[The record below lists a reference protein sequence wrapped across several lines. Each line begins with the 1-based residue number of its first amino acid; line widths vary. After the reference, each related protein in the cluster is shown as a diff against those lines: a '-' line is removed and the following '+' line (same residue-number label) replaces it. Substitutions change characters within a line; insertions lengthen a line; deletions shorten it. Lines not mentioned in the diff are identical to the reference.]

1 MLSNNKRTEDDIGE
15 QMISLKDT
23 SDLFALT
30 TFVKR
35 HLSIKHSKAQQ
46 ITAWAIGLSSYN
58 HACSVIKD
66 TPSYFI
72 AEHDFSL
79 RVIEMHEINAV
90 EVIDRVNLKQSL
102 IKSLHEYGDLK
113 ESRNILLPQT
123 DSFYTSDVTLSEDED
138 QAAYDTALRA
148 YLHAHN
154 GDFSNVCSTAK
165 SQHDD
170 MDLLWEREVVMLA
183 AYDKMKAVGFSVND
197 ESKIGFEDSE
207 RFADTMTYKGKVYG
221 LEIVFNIEYDE
232 RYMSGYF
239 GVTNAYF
246 QLCEVEDGVWHDVLD
261 CYSLGSVEHSF
272 KKNGVPDDVTVWA
285 KNRLT
290 KGTKA
295 LTPYLGRLLWF

>member
-1 MLSNNKRTEDDIGE
+1 MSSNNKRTKDDIGE

-66 TPSYFI
+66 TPSYLI

-79 RVIEMHEINAV
+79 RVIEMHEINAA
-90 EVIDRVNLKQSL
+90 EIIDRVNLKQSL
-102 IKSLHEYGDLK
+102 INSLHEYGDLK

-123 DSFYTSDVTLSEDED
+123 DAFYTSDVTLSEDED
-138 QAAYDTALRA
+138 QAAYDIALRA
-148 YLHAHN
+148 CLHAHN
-154 GDFSNVCSTAK
+154 GDFSNVCSTVK
-165 SQHDD
+165 GQHDD
-170 MDLLWEREVVMLA
+170 MNLLWKRKAVMFA
-183 AYDKMKAVGFSVND
+183 ALDKMKAVGFHVCD
-197 ESKIGFEDSE
+197 ESKIGFDDFEP
-207 RFADTMTYKGKVYG
+207 FMDTVTYQGKIYG
-221 LEIVFNIEYDE
+221 LEILFNIEYDE
-232 RYMSGYF
+232 RYMSDNF

-246 QLCEVEDGVWHDVLD
+246 QLCEVEDGVWYDVLV
-261 CYSLGSVEHSF
+261 CYSLGSVEHNF
-272 KKNGVPDDVTVWA
+272 KKNGVPDYVTVWA